1 MPVPT
6 LSTAPSTFPLRFS
19 ISDPNAANP
28 AMAGL
33 VQSALDAKTKP
44 LGSLGRLESLAVQIG
59 VIQQTTT
66 PTLQNPHVVVFAGDH
81 GITSEGVSAYPSDVT
96 AQMVLNFLRGGAAIN
111 VLARSAG
118 LSLVVVDAGVKGQI
132 PVPTELLGELLYA
145 KVAHGTKN
153 FAREP
158 AMTLDECLKALETGA
173 SIVRNLHDD
182 GVNVVGFGEMGIG
195 NTSSAAALM
204 SLLGDV
210 DVHDCVGRGTG
221 LTDEQLRHKIDVITA
236 AVALHKPHVQVAETS
251 HASHAALEALRRV
264 GGLEI
269 AMICGA
275 VLQAAEDGMVIL
287 VDGFIASAAV
297 LCAVRMFPEALAYC
311 VFAHESDEHGHA
323 AMLRTL
329 GAEPL
334 LRVGMRLGEG
344 SGAALA
350 YPIVRAAVALLNEMA
365 TFASAAVSERE
376 S

>member
-1 MPVPT
+1 
-6 LSTAPSTFPLRFS
+6 
-19 ISDPNAANP
+19 
-28 AMAGL
+28 
-33 VQSALDAKTKP
+33 
-44 LGSLGRLESLAVQIG
+44 
-59 VIQQTTT
+59 
-66 PTLQNPHVVVFAGDH
+66 
-81 GITSEGVSAYPSDVT
+81 
-96 AQMVLNFLRGGAAIN
+96 
-111 VLARSAG
+111 
-118 LSLVVVDAGVKGQI
+118 
-132 PVPTELLGELLYA
+132 
-145 KVAHGTKN
+145 
-153 FAREP
+153 
-158 AMTLDECLKALETGA
+158 
-173 SIVRNLHDD
+173 
-182 GVNVVGFGEMGIG
+182 
-195 NTSSAAALM
+195 
-204 SLLGDV
+204 
-210 DVHDCVGRGTG
+210 
-221 LTDEQLRHKIDVITA
+221 
-236 AVALHKPHVQVAETS
+236 
-251 HASHAALEALRRV
+251 V

-350 YPIVRAAVALLNEMA
+350 YPLVRAAVALLNEMA